1 MLTCRLCHFAA
12 ELDDLVLVSL
22 DGRAVCL
29 RCYGRVTGS
38 HRPMP
43 AALRCAVIAAL
54 TEINAAEPPG
64 TGVV

>member
-12 ELDDLVLVSL
+12 ELDDLVLVSS

-43 AALRCAVIAAL
+43 ATLRRAVIAAL
-54 TEINAAEPPG
+54 AELNAA
-64 TGVV
+64 